1 MAGVKFQKKFTLAK
15 SVGSIFITRKNL
27 GSDLHFRAPKFRM
40 KISQQKFLTVKS
52 HILFTV
58 NSRHVIKE

>member
-27 GSDLHFRAPKFRM
+27 GSDLRNDTFEHQNFAS
-40 KISQQKFLTVKS
+40 KIRSKNF
-52 HILFTV
+52 
-58 NSRHVIKE
+58 

>member
-27 GSDLHFRAPKFRM
+27 GSDLRNETFEYPNFAS
-40 KISQQKFLTVKS
+40 KIRSKNF
-52 HILFTV
+52 
-58 NSRHVIKE
+58 